1 MKKDKL
7 KVNFPIFTGE
17 TVLDFIKILLHKFYY
32 DYITL
37 KWDEKMFKFFYT
49 VTERY
54 ANYGDIVNE
63 VEQLDISNY
72 DEKKRRLPTGRNKKV
87 IVLMRD
93 E

>member
-37 KWDEKMFKFFYT
+37 KWDEKIFKFFYT
-49 VTERY
+49 VTEPY
-54 ANYGDIVNE
+54 ANYGDIVND

-72 DEKKRRLPTGRNKKV
+72 DEKKDHYQKGETKK
-87 IVLMRD
+87 
-93 E
+93 

>member
-32 DYITL
+32 DYIIL
-37 KWDEKMFKFFYT
+37 KWDEKNFKFFYT
-49 VTERY
+49 VTEPY
-54 ANYGDIVNE
+54 ANYRDIVND

-72 DEKKRRLPTGRNKKV
+72 DEKKDHYQQGETKK
-87 IVLMRD
+87 
-93 E
+93 

>member
-32 DYITL
+32 DYIIL
-37 KWDEKMFKFFYT
+37 KWDEKNFKFFYT
-49 VTERY
+49 VTEPY
-54 ANYGDIVNE
+54 ANYGDIVND

-72 DEKKRRLPTGRNKKV
+72 DGKKDHYQQGETKK
-87 IVLMRD
+87 
-93 E
+93 

>member
-32 DYITL
+32 DYIIL
-37 KWDEKMFKFFYT
+37 KWDEKNFKFFYT
-49 VTERY
+49 VTEPY
-54 ANYGDIVNE
+54 TNYGDIVND

-72 DEKKRRLPTGRNKKV
+72 DEKKDHYQQGETKK
-87 IVLMRD
+87 
-93 E
+93 

>member
-37 KWDEKMFKFFYT
+37 KWDEKIFKFFYT
-49 VTERY
+49 VTEPY
-54 ANYGDIVNE
+54 ANYGDIVNK
-63 VEQLDISNY
+63 VEQLNISN
-72 DEKKRRLPTGRNKKV
+72 
-87 IVLMRD
+87 
-93 E
+93 

>member
-32 DYITL
+32 DYIIL
-37 KWDEKMFKFFYT
+37 KWDEKNFKFFYT
-49 VTERY
+49 VTEPY
-54 ANYGDIVNE
+54 ANYGDIVND

-72 DEKKRRLPTGRNKKV
+72 DEKKDHSQQGETKK
-87 IVLMRD
+87 
-93 E
+93 